1 MIIKLLLFFL
11 IFKSIIFSDNLIKGI
26 DASYVD
32 ELLEKGAVFKE
43 NNEEKNIFDIY
54 KNNGINYIRLR
65 LWHSPKNN
73 YCNLEHTIKIAK
85 IIKSKNLK
93 LLLAIHYSDDWA
105 DPSKQTIP
113 ALWQNKSFNDIEFEV
128 FNYTQE
134 IINSFKENNI
144 LPDIIQI
151 GNEIENGFLWDY
163 GRINNFTNFMN
174 LLKQAIFAIHNNLTQ
189 EQLKKVK
196 ILIHISCSTNYNKTI
211 WFYENLIN
219 ENVPFDLIGL
229 SYYPWWHGTLEQ
241 LENSLKIISKKINK
255 EIIIVETAYPWT
267 LDWFDNK
274 HNIIGETTQLLNNYP
289 ASPAGQLKF
298 IEQLFKIIKNISNVK
313 GLFYF
318 SADAISCNSFSSDWE
333 NLTLFDFYGN
343 ALPTLKIFLKN

>member
-113 ALWQNKSFNDIEFEV
+113 ALWQNKSFNEIEFEV

-174 LLKQAIFAIHNNLTQ
+174 LLKQA
-189 EQLKKVK
+189 
-196 ILIHISCSTNYNKTI
+196 
-211 WFYENLIN
+211 
-219 ENVPFDLIGL
+219 
-229 SYYPWWHGTLEQ
+229 
-241 LENSLKIISKKINK
+241 
-255 EIIIVETAYPWT
+255 
-267 LDWFDNK
+267 
-274 HNIIGETTQLLNNYP
+274 
-289 ASPAGQLKF
+289 
-298 IEQLFKIIKNISNVK
+298 
-313 GLFYF
+313 
-318 SADAISCNSFSSDWE
+318 
-333 NLTLFDFYGN
+333 
-343 ALPTLKIFLKN
+343 